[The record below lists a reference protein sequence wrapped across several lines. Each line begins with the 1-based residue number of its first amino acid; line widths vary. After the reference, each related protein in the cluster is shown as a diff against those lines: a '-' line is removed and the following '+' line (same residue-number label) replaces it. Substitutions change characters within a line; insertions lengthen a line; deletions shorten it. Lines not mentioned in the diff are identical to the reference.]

1 MKKGRGNQIVRMALG
16 VLGYEAAFGVF
27 GFLMMPLATDAAAGV
42 RIGVSALVIAGA
54 WALVFFGAAV
64 RGERDCAVSQML
76 DKLRAQGMQE
86 KARSEENKRFWRMK
100 AVWAA
105 LLGGAPLL
113 LVAVFVAV
121 TAQPY
126 VYALQGTP
134 TWMSSYLARPEI
146 GDALAYLG
154 DTSVSV
160 GVQDYATVAVRF
172 FLFAY
177 VSLFGSMSDAASLLF
192 DRLCPLLAL
201 LLPAVYAVGY
211 QFGPVRRTKAVRMIE
226 EAKRRPR
233 KRLKKEARNR
243 LAGKGPEKKEL
254 I

>member
-113 LVAVFVAV
+113 LAAVFVAV

-126 VYALQGTP
+126 VYALQGDP
-134 TWMSSYLARPEI
+134 HVDELVFSPAGNRRRACLSGRYER
-146 GDALAYLG
+146 
-154 DTSVSV
+154 V
-160 GVQDYATVAVRF
+160 GGRAGLRHRRRAF

-177 VSLFGSMSDAASLLF
+177 VSLFGTMSDAASLLF
-192 DRLCPLLAL
+192 DRLCPILTL
-201 LLPAVYAVGY
+201 LLPAVYAIGY
-211 QFGPVRRTKAVRMIE
+211 QFGPVRRAKAVRMIE

-243 LAGKGPEKKEL
+243 LAGKGPKKKS
-254 I
+254 

>member
-1 MKKGRGNQIVRMALG
+1 MQVVERLPLRAHDVRMGCAADGARDYVLWRESAARFVKKQEETALKKGRGNQIVRMALG

-113 LVAVFVAV
+113 LVA
-121 TAQPY
+121 
-126 VYALQGTP
+126 
-134 TWMSSYLARPEI
+134 
-146 GDALAYLG
+146 
-154 DTSVSV
+154 
-160 GVQDYATVAVRF
+160 
-172 FLFAY
+172 
-177 VSLFGSMSDAASLLF
+177 SLW
-192 DRLCPLLAL
+192 R
-201 LLPAVYAVGY
+201 
-211 QFGPVRRTKAVRMIE
+211 
-226 EAKRRPR
+226 
-233 KRLKKEARNR
+233 
-243 LAGKGPEKKEL
+243 
-254 I
+254 